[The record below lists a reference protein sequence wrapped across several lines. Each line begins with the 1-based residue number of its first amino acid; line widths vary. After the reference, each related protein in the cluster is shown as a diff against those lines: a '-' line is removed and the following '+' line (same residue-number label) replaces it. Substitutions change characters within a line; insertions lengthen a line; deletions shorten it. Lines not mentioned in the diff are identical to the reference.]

1 MKTPPDM
8 NPAHGADP
16 APPHPATSIG
26 RRLDRRTFLAA
37 AGTVAGAGLLSR
49 ASSASVATPGVLAS
63 GGLAPPR
70 ALGVSSAA
78 SPDRSGSPGDPRP
91 PHGAGPDRIGIQ
103 LYTVR
108 SLMADDVARTLDAL
122 AEIGYQ
128 EVEFAGYFGHAP
140 GALAGWLQEAG
151 LEAPA
156 AHVAMDDLQ
165 GDGLDAALEAADALG
180 HRWLVLPWLPPEQR
194 TPDGYRAAT
203 EFLNAA
209 GETAGRSGVRV
220 AYHNHAFEFEPI
232 GGPSADPNG
241 PTGYDLLLERLDPAF
256 VDLEIDFHWSE
267 AGGIDS
273 LALLRDHP
281 GRFPL
286 CHLKD
291 RDASG
296 RMTDVGAGAIDWE
309 AIFALSD
316 RAGLRHYFVEH
327 DQPADPLASALSSYR
342 FLTSSR

>member
-1 MKTPPDM
+1 MKFLRDP
-8 NPAHGADP
+8 NSVHGANS
-16 APPHPATSIG
+16 APPHRANSSG
-26 RRLDRRTFLAA
+26 RRLDRRAFLAA
-37 AGTVAGAGLLSR
+37 AGVVAGGSLL
-49 ASSASVATPGVLAS
+49 
-63 GGLAPPR
+63 PR
-70 ALGVSSAA
+70 APAA
-78 SPDRSGSPGDPRP
+78 SATSSPDCSASPGDPRP
-91 PHGAGPDRIGIQ
+91 RHGAGPDRIGIQ

-108 SLMADDVARTLDAL
+108 SLMADDVARTLGAL

-140 GALAGWLQEAG
+140 GTLGGWLRDAG

-194 TPDGYRAAT
+194 TSDGYRAAA

-209 GETAGRSGVRV
+209 GAAAGRSGVRV

-232 GGPSADPNG
+232 GGPDADPSG
-241 PTGYDLLLERLDPAF
+241 PTGYDLLLERLDPAM
-256 VDLEIDFHWSE
+256 VDMEIDFHWSE
-267 AGGIDS
+267 AGGGDS

-309 AIFALSD
+309 AVFALSD

-327 DQPADPLASALSSYR
+327 DQPADPLASAQSSYR